1 MGGGGGGYRVG
12 PGDMD
17 AIKREVDE
25 RTERS
30 MADAEINDLLARE
43 LIRINFRDAE
53 TISRYLDGIAE
64 ALGESIDFE
73 RLNFGGS
80 IAKHTYVD
88 GLSDVDSL
96 VFMTSDDVAQLSPAE
111 ARQRLEKSLKAKL
124 PKGEIERI
132 SSGNLAV
139 TVKYSDGTEIQLLPA
154 REISNGKTQI
164 SSSDGE
170 RWKSIQPRNFA
181 RALTQVNKDQAG
193 AVVPTIK
200 LAKGIIASLPKEA
213 QLSGYHVEAL
223 AVAAFTGY
231 KGSRNPRE
239 MLSHLFSSAAE
250 GVKRPIADTTGQSP
264 HIDESLGATRS
275 TARLA
280 AANELGKV
288 ASRMQSASNA
298 DDWQALLGS

>member
-30 MADAEINDLLARE
+30 MAEAEINDLLARE

-53 TISRYLDGIAE
+53 TISQYLDAIVD
-64 ALGESIDFE
+64 ALGDDIDFE

-96 VFMTSDDVAQLSPAE
+96 VFLSGEDVARLSPAE
-111 ARQRLEKSLKAKL
+111 ARQKLADSLEAKL
-124 PKGEIERI
+124 PKGEIDQI
-132 SSGNLAV
+132 SPGNLAV
-139 TVKYSDGTEIQLLPA
+139 TVKYADGTEIQLLPA
-154 REISNGKTQI
+154 REKAEGITQI
-164 SSSDGE
+164 SSADGE
-170 RWKSIQPRNFA
+170 RWKSIEPRKFA
-181 RALTQVNKDQAG
+181 QALTQVNKDQAG

-200 LAKGIIASLPKEA
+200 LAKGVIAGLPTEA
-213 QLSGYHVEAL
+213 KLSGYHIEAL

-231 KGSRNPRE
+231 KGPRNPRE
-239 MLSHLFSSAAE
+239 MLSHFFSSAAE
-250 GVKRPIADTTGQSP
+250 GVKRPIADSTGQSP
-264 HIDESLGATRS
+264 HIDESLGTSAS
-275 TARLA
+275 AERLA
-280 AANELGKV
+280 AAKELGRV
-288 ASRMQSASNA
+288 ASRMENA
-298 DDWQALLGS
+298 LTAKSWQALLDS